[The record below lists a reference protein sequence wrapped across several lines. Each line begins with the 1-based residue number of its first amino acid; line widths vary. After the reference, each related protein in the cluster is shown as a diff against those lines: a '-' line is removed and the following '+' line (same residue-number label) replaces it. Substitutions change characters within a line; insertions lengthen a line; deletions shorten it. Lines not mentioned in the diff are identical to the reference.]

1 MARRTRTLKRNI
13 ARNNMAAQ
21 GYKSGVNRK
30 LLPDTKDVGKKIS
43 FFSKYWRDF
52 LVVKKKLLRRR
63 NPKKIRSN

>member
-30 LLPDTKDVGKKIS
+30 LLPDTKDAGKKIS

-52 LVVKKKLLRRR
+52 LVVKKK
-63 NPKKIRSN
+63 KKKSKKDKK

>member
-52 LVVKKKLLRRR
+52 LVVKKK
-63 NPKKIRSN
+63 KKSKKDKK